1 MADIIQLLSDA
12 LANQIAAGEVVQRPA
27 SAVKEL
33 LENAVDAGA
42 NDIQLVVKDAG
53 KTLIQ
58 VVDNGCGM
66 SVTDAR
72 MCFERHATS
81 KIKDIND
88 LFRIRTF
95 GFRGEAMA
103 SIAAVAQVELKTRRT
118 EDELG
123 THLRIEGSSYL
134 GQEPAQLP
142 AGTSI
147 LVKNLFY
154 NVPARRNFLKKDE
167 TEFRNICDEFLRLAL
182 SQPGLQLSLV
192 HNNNDVYR
200 LRPGNLR
207 QRIVGIMG
215 DQFNTSLVPVDESTP
230 MLKVHG
236 FIGKP
241 NTARKSKGNQYFF
254 VNNRYIR
261 DPYLHHAVMGA
272 YAGLLPEGA
281 HPAYFLFLE
290 LDPKKVDVNVH
301 PTKTEVKFEEEQALY
316 AILQSAIKRAL
327 SQYNVAPSLDF
338 ERETGLDGLDLSP
351 KPTDQIRQPQI
362 SFNPHYNPFSNPGG
376 QAPAANGPNNTG
388 NGFAGNAP
396 KRSSTDGWQNLYDI
410 GKDGNA
416 AAGQQMP
423 LLSSEETHHTA
434 EKPLFQLHRSYIVSQ
449 IKSGLLLV
457 DQQAAHERILYEK
470 YLQQLSSGKSASQQ
484 LLFPEQ
490 LELSTI
496 EAGMLQELWNELA
509 RSGFVLTRETD
520 LLYQIKGVPTELV
533 ASDAGQLLR
542 DILGQYRQNQTHD
555 PKALHEQMART
566 LANNG
571 GVKSGKILQK
581 AEMQQLIDELFAC
594 ENPYYTPDGKQTLL
608 TLTLEEVMQRLKS

>member
-103 SIAAVAQVELKTRRT
+103 SIAAVAQVELRTRRT

-142 AGTSI
+142 AGTNI
-147 LVKNLFY
+147 LIKNLFY
-154 NVPARRNFLKKDE
+154 NIPARRNFLKKDD
-167 TEFRNICDEFLRLAL
+167 TEFRNICDEFLRVAL
-182 SQPGLQLSLV
+182 SQPNVQLSLV

-301 PTKTEVKFEEEQALY
+301 PTKAEVKFEEEQALY

-327 SQYNVAPSLDF
+327 NQYNVAPSLDF

-376 QAPAANGPNNTG
+376 QAPAAPSGSS
-388 NGFAGNAP
+388 AGSYPGSAP
-396 KRSSTDGWQNLYDI
+396 KRTSTDGWQNLYDI
-410 GKDGNA
+410 GKGDSA
-416 AAGQQMP
+416 AAGQQLP
-423 LLSSEETHHTA
+423 LLSSEETQPTS

-449 IKSGLLLV
+449 IKSGLLLI

-484 LLFPEQ
+484 LLFPES

-496 EAGMLQELWNELA
+496 EAGMLQELWDELA
-509 RSGFVLTRETD
+509 RSGFVLQREND
-520 LLYQIKGVPTELV
+520 LHYQIQGVPTELV

-542 DILGQYRQNQTHD
+542 NILDQYRLNQTHD

-566 LANNG
+566 LAHNG

-594 ENPYYTPDGKQTLL
+594 ENPYYTPEGKQTLL

>member
-103 SIAAVAQVELKTRRT
+103 SIAAVAQVELRTRRT

-142 AGTSI
+142 AGTNI
-147 LVKNLFY
+147 LIKNLFY
-154 NVPARRNFLKKDE
+154 NIPARRNFLKKDD
-167 TEFRNICDEFLRLAL
+167 TEFRNICDEFLRIAL
-182 SQPGLQLSLV
+182 SQPNVQLSLV

-301 PTKTEVKFEEEQALY
+301 PTKAEVKFEEEQALY

-376 QAPAANGPNNTG
+376 QAPAAPSGSS
-388 NGFAGNAP
+388 AGSYPGSAP
-396 KRSSTDGWQNLYDI
+396 KRTSTDGWQNLYDI
-410 GKDGNA
+410 GKGDSA
-416 AAGQQMP
+416 AAGQQLP
-423 LLSSEETHHTA
+423 LLSSEETQPTS

-449 IKSGLLLV
+449 IKSGLLLI

-484 LLFPEQ
+484 LLFPEP

-496 EAGMLQELWNELA
+496 EAGMLQELWDELA
-509 RSGFVLTRETD
+509 RSGFVLQREND
-520 LLYQIKGVPTELV
+520 LHYQIQGVPTELV

-542 DILGQYRQNQTHD
+542 NILDQYRLNQTHD

-566 LANNG
+566 LAHNG

-594 ENPYYTPDGKQTLL
+594 ENPYYTPEGKQTLL

>member
-1 MADIIQLLSDA
+1 VADIIQLLSDA

-103 SIAAVAQVELKTRRT
+103 SIAAVAQVELRTRRT

-142 AGTSI
+142 AGTNI
-147 LVKNLFY
+147 LIKNLFY
-154 NVPARRNFLKKDE
+154 NIPARRNFLKKDD
-167 TEFRNICDEFLRLAL
+167 TEFRNICDEFLRVAL
-182 SQPGLQLSLV
+182 SQPNLQLSLV

-376 QAPAANGPNNTG
+376 QAPAANNPGSTG
-388 NGFAGNAP
+388 NGFAGSAP
-396 KRSSTDGWQNLYDI
+396 KRTSTDGWQNLYDI
-410 GKDGNA
+410 GKADSA
-416 AAGQQMP
+416 AAGQQLP
-423 LLSSEETHHTA
+423 LLSSEETHPTS

-449 IKSGLLLV
+449 IKSGLLLI

-484 LLFPEQ
+484 LLFPEP

-496 EAGMLQELWNELA
+496 EAGMLQELWDELT
-509 RSGFVLTRETD
+509 RSGFVLQREND
-520 LLYQIKGVPTELV
+520 LHYQIQGVPTELV

-542 DILGQYRQNQTHD
+542 NILDQYRLNQTHD

-566 LANNG
+566 LAHNG

-594 ENPYYTPDGKQTLL
+594 ENPYYTPEGKQTLL
-608 TLTLEEVMQRLKS
+608 TLTLEEVIQRLKN

>member
-88 LFRIRTF
+88 LFRSRTF

-103 SIAAVAQVELKTRRT
+103 SIAAVAQVELRTRRT

-142 AGTSI
+142 AGTNI
-147 LVKNLFY
+147 LIKNLFY
-154 NVPARRNFLKKDE
+154 NIPARRNFLKKDE
-167 TEFRNICDEFLRLAL
+167 TEFRNICDEFLRVAL
-182 SQPGLQLSLV
+182 SQPNLQLSLV

-281 HPAYFLFLE
+281 HPAYFL
-290 LDPKKVDVNVH
+290 
-301 PTKTEVKFEEEQALY
+301 
-316 AILQSAIKRAL
+316 
-327 SQYNVAPSLDF
+327 
-338 ERETGLDGLDLSP
+338 
-351 KPTDQIRQPQI
+351 
-362 SFNPHYNPFSNPGG
+362 
-376 QAPAANGPNNTG
+376 
-388 NGFAGNAP
+388 
-396 KRSSTDGWQNLYDI
+396 
-410 GKDGNA
+410 
-416 AAGQQMP
+416 
-423 LLSSEETHHTA
+423 
-434 EKPLFQLHRSYIVSQ
+434 
-449 IKSGLLLV
+449 
-457 DQQAAHERILYEK
+457 
-470 YLQQLSSGKSASQQ
+470 
-484 LLFPEQ
+484 
-490 LELSTI
+490 
-496 EAGMLQELWNELA
+496 
-509 RSGFVLTRETD
+509 
-520 LLYQIKGVPTELV
+520 
-533 ASDAGQLLR
+533 
-542 DILGQYRQNQTHD
+542 
-555 PKALHEQMART
+555 
-566 LANNG
+566 
-571 GVKSGKILQK
+571 
-581 AEMQQLIDELFAC
+581 
-594 ENPYYTPDGKQTLL
+594 
-608 TLTLEEVMQRLKS
+608 

>member
-103 SIAAVAQVELKTRRT
+103 SIAAVAQVELRTRRT

-142 AGTSI
+142 AGTNI
-147 LVKNLFY
+147 LIKNLFY
-154 NVPARRNFLKKDE
+154 NIPARRNFLKKDD
-167 TEFRNICDEFLRLAL
+167 TEFRNICDEFLRVAL
-182 SQPGLQLSLV
+182 SQPNLQLSLV

-376 QAPAANGPNNTG
+376 QAPAANNPGSTG
-388 NGFAGNAP
+388 NGFASSAP
-396 KRSSTDGWQNLYDI
+396 KRTSTDGWQNLYDI
-410 GKDGNA
+410 GKGDSA
-416 AAGQQMP
+416 AAGQQLP
-423 LLSSEETHHTA
+423 LLSSEETHPTS

-449 IKSGLLLV
+449 IKSGLLLI

-484 LLFPEQ
+484 LLFPEP

-496 EAGMLQELWNELA
+496 EAGMLQELWDELT
-509 RSGFVLTRETD
+509 RSGFVLQREND
-520 LLYQIKGVPTELV
+520 LHYQIQGVPTELV

-542 DILGQYRQNQTHD
+542 NILDQYRLNQTHD

-566 LANNG
+566 LAHNG

-594 ENPYYTPDGKQTLL
+594 ENPYYTPEGKQTLL
-608 TLTLEEVMQRLKS
+608 TLTLEEVMQRLKN

>member
-81 KIKDIND
+81 KIRDIND

-230 MLKVHG
+230 MLKVNG

-254 VNNRYIR
+254 VNNRFIR

-272 YAGLLPEGA
+272 YAGLLPDGA
-281 HPAYFLFLE
+281 HPTYFLFLE

-351 KPTDQIRQPQI
+351 KPSDQIRQPQI

-376 QAPAANGPNNTG
+376 QAPASSNGGGSGSNPSS
-388 NGFAGNAP
+388 AP
-396 KRSSTDGWQNLYDI
+396 KRTATEGWHDLYEI
-410 GKDGNA
+410 GKSA
-416 AAGQQMP
+416 SAGQQMP
-423 LLSSEETHHTA
+423 LLSSEDAHHTA

-470 YLQQLSSGKSASQQ
+470 YLQQLLSGKSASQQ

-490 LELSTI
+490 LELSKM
-496 EAGMLQELWNELA
+496 EAGMLQELWDELA
-509 RSGFVLTRETD
+509 RSGFVLERQSD
-520 LLYQIKGVPTELV
+520 LIYQIKGVPTELV
-533 ASDAGQLLR
+533 AQDAGALLRQLL
-542 DILGQYRQNQTHD
+542 DQYRQNQTHD

-566 LANNG
+566 LAHNG

-608 TLTLEEVMQRLKS
+608 TLTLEEVLQRLKS

>member
-42 NDIQLVVKDAG
+42 SDIQLVVKDAG

-81 KIKDIND
+81 KIRDIND

-182 SQPGLQLSLV
+182 SQPGLSLSLT

-215 DQFNTSLVPVDESTP
+215 DQFNTSLVPVDECTP
-230 MLKVHG
+230 MLKVTG

-254 VNNRYIR
+254 VNNRFIR

-281 HPAYFLFLE
+281 HPTYFLFLE

-351 KPTDQIRQPQI
+351 KPSDQIRQPQI

-376 QAPAANGPNNTG
+376 QAPASPNGGGSGSYPSS
-388 NGFAGNAP
+388 AP
-396 KRSSTDGWQNLYDI
+396 KRPASEGWQDLYDI
-410 GKDGNA
+410 SKST

-423 LLSSEETHHTA
+423 LLNSEDAHHTA

-470 YLQQLSSGKSASQQ
+470 YLQQLLSGKSASQQ

-490 LELSTI
+490 LELSKI
-496 EAGMLQELWNELA
+496 EAGMLQELWDELA
-509 RSGFVLTRETD
+509 RSGFVLERQSD
-520 LLYQIKGVPTELV
+520 LLYQIQGVPTELV
-533 ASDAGQLLR
+533 ASDAGELLR
-542 DILGQYRQNQTHD
+542 HLLDQYRQNQTHD

-571 GVKSGKILQK
+571 GIKSGKILQK

-608 TLTLEEVMQRLKS
+608 TLTLEEVLQRLKS

>member
-103 SIAAVAQVELKTRRT
+103 SIAAVAQVELRTRRT

-142 AGTSI
+142 AGTNI
-147 LVKNLFY
+147 LIKNLFY
-154 NVPARRNFLKKDE
+154 NIPARRNFLKKDD
-167 TEFRNICDEFLRLAL
+167 TEFRNICDEFLRVAL
-182 SQPGLQLSLV
+182 SQPNVQLSLV

-301 PTKTEVKFEEEQALY
+301 PTKAEVKFEEEQALY

-327 SQYNVAPSLDF
+327 NQYNVAPSLDF

-376 QAPAANGPNNTG
+376 QAPAAPSGSS
-388 NGFAGNAP
+388 AGSYPGSAP
-396 KRSSTDGWQNLYDI
+396 KRTSTDGWQNLYDI
-410 GKDGNA
+410 GKGDSA
-416 AAGQQMP
+416 AAGQQLP
-423 LLSSEETHHTA
+423 LLSSEETQPTS

-449 IKSGLLLV
+449 IKSGLLLI

-484 LLFPEQ
+484 LLFPEP

-496 EAGMLQELWNELA
+496 EAGMLQELWDELA
-509 RSGFVLTRETD
+509 RSGFVLQREND
-520 LLYQIKGVPTELV
+520 LHYQIQGVPTELV

-542 DILGQYRQNQTHD
+542 NILDQYRLNQTHD

-566 LANNG
+566 LAHNG

-594 ENPYYTPDGKQTLL
+594 ENPYYTPEGKQTLL
-608 TLTLEEVMQRLKS
+608 TLTLEEVMQRLKN

>member
-42 NDIQLVVKDAG
+42 TDIQLVVKDAG

-81 KIKDIND
+81 KIRDIND

-103 SIAAVAQVELKTRRT
+103 SIAAVAQVELRTRRT

-123 THLRIEGSSYL
+123 THLRIEGSAYL

-142 AGTSI
+142 AGTNVLI
-147 LVKNLFY
+147 KNLFY
-154 NVPARRNFLKKDE
+154 NVPARRNFLKKED

-182 SQPGLQLSLV
+182 SQPNLSLSLV
-192 HNNNDVYR
+192 HNGNDVYR

-207 QRIVGIMG
+207 QRIVGVMG
-215 DQFNTSLVPVDESTP
+215 DQFNASLVPVAESTP
-230 MLKVHG
+230 MLQVNG

-241 NTARKSKGNQYFF
+241 NTARKSRGNQYFF

-261 DPYLHHAVMGA
+261 DSYLHHAVMGA

-281 HPAYFLFLE
+281 QPAYFLFLE
-290 LDPKKVDVNVH
+290 LDTKKVDVNVH

-316 AILQSAIKRAL
+316 AILQSAVRRAL
-327 SQYNVAPSLDF
+327 NQYNVAPSLDF
-338 ERETGLDGLDLSP
+338 ERETGLDGLDLRP
-351 KPTDQIRQPQI
+351 KPTDQIRPPQI

-376 QAPAANGPNNTG
+376 QAPAPNG
-388 NGFAGNAP
+388 NGGQGGSPLSGA
-396 KRSSTDGWQNLYDI
+396 KRGSSEGWQNLYDI
-410 GKDGNA
+410 SKGSNTA
-416 AAGQQMP
+416 ASKQLP
-423 LLSSEETHHTA
+423 LLSREETHHTA
-434 EKPLFQLHRSYIVSQ
+434 EKPLFQLHRNYIVAQ

-470 YLQQLSSGKSASQQ
+470 YLQQFKSGKSASQQ

-490 LELSTI
+490 LELTKI
-496 EAGMLQELWNELA
+496 EAGMLQELWDELG
-509 RSGFVLTRETD
+509 RSGFVLVREND
-520 LLYQIKGVPTELV
+520 LLYQIQGVPTELV

-566 LANNG
+566 LAHNG
-571 GVKSGKILQK
+571 GIKSGKILEK

-594 ENPYYTPDGKQTLL
+594 ENPYYTPKGKQTLL
-608 TLTLEEVMQRLKS
+608 TLTLEEVLQRLKS